1 MIHSAPCK
9 AIAALTLV
17 FASIFSPAATGDQAE
32 ETVIHA
38 ARLIDVSTG
47 EVLGKQ
53 SILIRGDSISSIE
66 PGYLEH
72 PNTIDLTD
80 STVMPG
86 WIDSHVHIVSELS
99 PTSFVEGFV
108 LEPADYA
115 YKSVVYAE
123 RTLMSGFTTVRDLG
137 TTHGVAL
144 ALRRAIQQGLIPGP
158 RVFTAGKSLATTG
171 GHADPTNGV
180 RKELRG
186 DPGPAEGVVNGV
198 RDAYEAVRSR
208 YKEGADLIKITAT
221 GGVLSQAKSGQ
232 NPQFTVEEVAAIV
245 TAARDYGFKVAAHAH
260 GAEGMK
266 RAVLG
271 GVDSIEHGTYMSE
284 EVMEL
289 MKQRGTWY
297 VPTIIAGDFV
307 GEKAKQPGYF
317 SEVVRPKAAAIGP
330 VIKGTFARAYAA
342 GVPIAFGTD
351 SGVSP
356 HGENWKEF
364 VLMVEGGMP
373 AMEAIQSATRSAA
386 ILLGQWERLGS
397 IEAGKL
403 ADIIAVPGDPL
414 SDSEQFGE
422 VHFVMKGGQVFHN
435 EEVD

>member
-17 FASIFSPAATGDQAE
+17 FASIFSPAATGEVAE

-38 ARLIDVSTG
+38 ARLIDVNTG

-53 SILIRGDSISSIE
+53 SILIRGESISAIE

-144 ALRRAIQQGLIPGP
+144 VLRRAIQQGLIPGP

-180 RKELRG
+180 RSELRG

-232 NPQFTVEEVAAIV
+232 NPQFTVEEVTAIV

-307 GEKAKQPGYF
+307 AEKAKEPGYF

-356 HGENWKEF
+356 HGDNWKEF
-364 VLMVEGGMP
+364 VLMIEGGMP

-403 ADIIAVPGDPL
+403 ADIVAVEGDPL
-414 SDSEQFGE
+414 SDSEQFGK
-422 VHFVMKGGQVFHN
+422 VHFVMKGGQVFHSK
-435 EEVD
+435 